1 VSTSIDVKPGPSSTV
16 LREFD
21 LVQPHGGSMPT
32 RRDADTA
39 AGKAELLHVSP
50 AGAQRSLDEI
60 ERDFMN
66 CLCAAES
73 GHA

>member
-1 VSTSIDVKPGPSSTV
+1 MSTSIDVKPSPSSTV

-21 LVQPHGGSMPT
+21 PVQPHVGSTST
-32 RRDADTA
+32 RRGADTA
-39 AGKAELLHVSP
+39 AEKAELLHVSP
-50 AGAQRSLDEI
+50 GGAQRSLDEI

-66 CLCAAES
+66 CLCAAEG